1 MEKWIK
7 SLFNHLSKLLAVEVP
22 GLRTGSSK
30 LQECSIKTRLART
43 GLLNQPFPRRTL
55 MGGSQR
61 KLRSV
66 WNQRNPNLFTCRV
79 FSNLGSL
86 AGNQFSSA
94 TKARALSSL
103 FQNKVRSMYQE
114 PWMMSDEE
122 VLDII
127 SKHECAEVLNRGIV
141 SKYESNQLPSNKPV
155 EDRRFVSTL
164 LYDSDALLVG
174 VLDGHGGDTCAHNV
188 SQRLSDYI
196 GAALLPTDVLVG
208 STVKKYLFSKHFLVC
223 NNPGMYNF
231 HEDPVCHENLK
242 GFFMDLRRI
251 QKRLHTGA
259 EDSPTLTHLKE
270 ARSGYQTA
278 VTETREEE
286 IFHTMTAISKAFL
299 RLDSDL
305 SQEAFT
311 QGQDKEGNEHKLKSI
326 SSGACALVVHI
337 KGTELTVANCG
348 DCRAV
353 LGVQSEDGLWSALQL
368 SNDHTA
374 GEYLSQGFQK

>member
-7 SLFNHLSKLLAVEVP
+7 SLFNHLSKLLAVKVP
-22 GLRTGSSK
+22 GLRTGAIK
-30 LQECSIKTRLART
+30 VQKCSIKTRLALT
-43 GLLNQPFPRRTL
+43 GVLNQPFLRRTL
-55 MGGSQR
+55 IGGSKR
-61 KLRSV
+61 KLKSV
-66 WNQRNPNLFTCRV
+66 CNRRNPNLFTYRV

-94 TKARALSSL
+94 TKTRALSSL

-122 VLDII
+122 VVEII
-127 SKHECAEVLNRGIV
+127 SKHECAKELNLGIV

-164 LYDSDALLVG
+164 LYESGALLVG
-174 VLDGHGGDTCAHNV
+174 VLDGHGGETCAHNV

-196 GAALLPTDVLVG
+196 GAALLPTDILVG
-208 STVKKYLFSKHFLVC
+208 SKVKNYLFSKQFLVC

-231 HEDPVCHENLK
+231 HEDSVCHENLK
-242 GFFMDLRRI
+242 GFFMDLQRI

-259 EDSPTLTHLKE
+259 DDSPTLTHLKE
-270 ARSGYQTA
+270 SRSGYQTA
-278 VTETREEE
+278 VAVTREEE
-286 IFHTMTAISKAFL
+286 IFRTMTAISNAFL

-305 SQEAFT
+305 TQEAFT
-311 QGQDKEGNEHKLKSI
+311 QGEDKEGNEHKFKSI
-326 SSGACALVVHI
+326 SSGACALVVHV

-374 GEYLSQGFQK
+374 SEYVTQGFQ